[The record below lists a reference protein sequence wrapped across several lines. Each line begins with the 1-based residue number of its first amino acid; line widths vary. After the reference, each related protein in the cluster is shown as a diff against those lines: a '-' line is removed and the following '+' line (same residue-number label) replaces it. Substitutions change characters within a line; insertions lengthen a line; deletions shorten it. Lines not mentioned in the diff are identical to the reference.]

1 MFNFTNKISF
11 NGFKLLIP
19 SVGVGNVAQLSAD
32 LFIETLKMKKVAMVS
47 GIIEIC
53 LPVYVFMIV
62 VNYVF

>member
-47 GIIEIC
+47 VIWNLFTGIC
-53 LPVYVFMIV
+53 LFH
-62 VNYVF
+62 NCC